1 MGFSVSGSVA
11 IISIGV
17 LVAFGVMFPAVVDSG
32 HQVSEAQSTQSERI
46 LEQQNTE
53 ITIDNATYDGTN
65 LTVDVVNDG
74 TVALDVG
81 ETDVIVDGHYAGLDP
96 GATTVYPTLNKTD
109 GDATTSV
116 WLSGEVLEVTVAVD
130 SRPDRVKV
138 VTETGVAD
146 VRREIG

>member
-17 LVAFGVMFPAVVDSG
+17 LVAFGVMFPAVVDSS

-46 LEQQNTE
+46 LDQQNTE

-65 LTVDVVNDG
+65 LTVDVVNEG
-74 TVALDVG
+74 TVALDVE
-81 ETDVIVDGHYAGLDP
+81 ETDVIVDGHYVTPDE
-96 GATTVYPTLNKTD
+96 TTVYQSLNKT
-109 GDATTSV
+109 GGEATTSV

-130 SRPDRVKV
+130 PRPDRVKV
-138 VTETGVAD
+138 VTETGVSDATGA
-146 VRREIG
+146 IQ

>member
-17 LVAFGVMFPAVVDSG
+17 LVAFGVMFPAVVDSS

-46 LEQQNTE
+46 LDQQNTE

-65 LTVDVVNDG
+65 LTVDVVNEG

-81 ETDVIVDGHYAGLDP
+81 ETDVIVDGHYVDFEP
-96 GATTVYPTLNKTD
+96 EETTVYQTLNKSD
-109 GDATTSV
+109 GDATTGV
-116 WLSGEVLEVTVAVD
+116 WLSGEVLEVTIAVD
-130 SRPDRVKV
+130 SPPERVKV
-138 VTETGVAD
+138 VTETGVSD
-146 VRREIG
+146 VTEVGQ